1 MIRLVDIRI
10 LLILRIF
17 IHHYFEIIRLLKDN
31 LDLEMIIRKKKKKEL
46 IAFDCLVENL
56 GIRIRIRFF
65 EHNESRARETKAE
78 YVETKYFKLQS
89 IHDFHA

>member
-31 LDLEMIIRKKKKKEL
+31 LDLEMIIRKKKKEL

>member
-31 LDLEMIIRKKKKKEL
+31 LDLEMIIRKKKKRTNCIRL
-46 IAFDCLVENL
+46 LVENL

>member
-1 MIRLVDIRI
+1 M
-10 LLILRIF
+10 
-17 IHHYFEIIRLLKDN
+17 HHYFEIIRLLKDN
-31 LDLEMIIRKKKKKEL
+31 LDLEMIIRKKKKEL

-56 GIRIRIRFF
+56 EIRIRIRFF